1 MEHTEH
7 TMEENN
13 HNHTPFSTY
22 MMIWFGLVMLTG
34 ITVTVALLDLGS
46 LSIFGAVVI
55 ATVKSTLVVMYF
67 MHIKYED
74 KVFKAMLWLAIGV
87 LAVIMLLTF
96 ADTVYR

>member
-1 MEHTEH
+1 MEKK
-7 TMEENN
+7 
-13 HNHTPFSTY
+13 NHTPFSTY
-22 MMIWFGLVMLTG
+22 IMIWFGLVMLTG
-34 ITVTVALLDLGS
+34 ITVTVAMLKLGS
-46 LSIFGAVVI
+46 LSIFGAIAI
-55 ATVKSTLVVMYF
+55 ATVKSTLVVLFF